1 MRFTRHSM
9 LLHIPSSTIHTSTNT
24 FIRKPVSTINSSH
37 SLIMA
42 TLRTALPRS
51 LTLSRNLI
59 RPTPLRLT
67 APLPRQ
73 FTTCRILQNTNK
85 MASTKA
91 QESSPSLEEKLT
103 TLNGFLDKHKFVLLT
118 SRAPD
123 GSLHART
130 MAIADKTKDMRVRFI
145 YDRDSYKETEID
157 NE

>member
-1 MRFTRHSM
+1 
-9 LLHIPSSTIHTSTNT
+9 
-24 FIRKPVSTINSSH
+24 
-37 SLIMA
+37 MA
-42 TLRTALPRS
+42 TIRNALPRS
-51 LTLSRNLI
+51 LTLARTLI
-59 RPTPLRLT
+59 RPTPRHLPAAR
-67 APLPRQ
+67 PRQ
-73 FTTCRILQNTNK
+73 FTTGRFLQNTNK

>member
-1 MRFTRHSM
+1 
-9 LLHIPSSTIHTSTNT
+9 
-24 FIRKPVSTINSSH
+24 
-37 SLIMA
+37 MA
-42 TLRTALPRS
+42 TIRTALPRS
-51 LTLSRNLI
+51 LTLTRTLI
-59 RPTPLRLT
+59 RPTTSRFPILQPRL
-67 APLPRQ
+67 
-73 FTTCRILQNTNK
+73 FTTGPILQNTNK

-91 QESSPSLEEKLT
+91 QESSPSFEEKLT
-103 TLNGFLDKHKFVLLT
+103 ALNGFLDKHKFVLLT